1 MPERKPTKIR
11 LFASDLDN
19 TLTGADGKVSAYTAQ
34 VIRDAM
40 DMGYLFT
47 FATGRQA
54 SSMWRLRDAVPVN
67 APVICCNGSE
77 LVDVFTGQ
85 VYHRVPV
92 PVQTAVEFASCCLAN
107 GVDFVCRA
115 DDYECA
121 NETCVYLPV
130 LRRRQTEAETAG
142 RIPQRICLI
151 RDAEDPALQGDFVK
165 LLSWPKNREQHG
177 IITSFC
183 KEHPEIWTTSSVPGL
198 IEIGPAGYDKGAGLR
213 KLCEILVV
221 SREETCVFGDYVN
234 DIPLFESAGMA
245 VAMGNADPSVRE
257 RATFVTAKNTEDGV
271 ALAMKRI
278 LSGEFG

>member
-1 MPERKPTKIR
+1 MPERKPTRIR

-142 RIPQRICLI
+142 RMSRRIM
-151 RDAEDPALQGDFVK
+151 
-165 LLSWPKNREQHG
+165 S
-177 IITSFC
+177 II
-183 KEHPEIWTTSSVPGL
+183 
-198 IEIGPAGYDKGAGLR
+198 
-213 KLCEILVV
+213 
-221 SREETCVFGDYVN
+221 VFASM
-234 DIPLFESAGMA
+234 PM
-245 VAMGNADPSVRE
+245 
-257 RATFVTAKNTEDGV
+257 TA
-271 ALAMKRI
+271 R
-278 LSGEFG
+278 